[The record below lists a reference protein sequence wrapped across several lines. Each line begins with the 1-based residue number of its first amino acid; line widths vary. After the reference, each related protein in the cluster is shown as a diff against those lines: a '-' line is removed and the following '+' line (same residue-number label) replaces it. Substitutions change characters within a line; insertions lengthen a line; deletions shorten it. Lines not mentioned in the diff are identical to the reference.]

1 MAITL
6 TPDGSIKADTPAEL
20 YEYVRMRD
28 QATSESAPAMPR
40 PVDPPARGI
49 RIRQDEG
56 EEYRD
61 LYRQL
66 AEQPQQQRF
75 LKLMVDSRGPK
86 SDSEV
91 RRALGLSSNT
101 ELRGLLIGIA
111 RRASGRQ
118 LASPLKRTVNRVS
131 SGERTYLYEA
141 TRAFRSAMSDYLFED
156 VAV

>member
-20 YEYVRMRD
+20 HEYVRMRD
-28 QATSESAPAMPR
+28 QANAELAKPR
-40 PVDPPARGI
+40 MIDPPQPRAI
-49 RIRQDEG
+49 RLRDDEA
-56 EEYRD
+56 EAYRD
-61 LYRQL
+61 LFRQL

-75 LKLMVDSRGPK
+75 LRLILDSRGQK

-91 RRALGLSSNT
+91 RKALGLSNNA
-101 ELRGLLIGIA
+101 ELRGLMIGIV
-111 RRASGRQ
+111 RRANGRQ
-118 LASPLKRTVNRVS
+118 LAKPFSRTVTRVS

-141 TRAFRSAMSDYLFED
+141 TRAFRSAMSEYLFED